1 MIAKVGAAADCRKQ
15 RNILLAASGLRKKRK
30 MVFVHASN
38 MSAKQ
43 RLLEKDNNLHHYED
57 GGVLFCRTC
66 LSYVDHSRQSLCD
79 QDLRSKTHLRDSD
92 DILHRSLKQKTLQ
105 SAFNIQSEG
114 KFFKVKV
121 IQDYLRMLIATNLRS
136 LPQTLFELHSYI
148 EDLFAAASKIK
159 SEKQQL
165 VDIKIFWICN
175 RDVLQ
180 TSCKLATDYGF
191 LCFTSAEVERSF
203 SRFNTLSSS
212 D

>member
-1 MIAKVGAAADCRKQ
+1 M
-15 RNILLAASGLRKKRK
+15 
-30 MVFVHASN
+30 
-38 MSAKQ
+38 
-43 RLLEKDNNLHHYED
+43 
-57 GGVLFCRTC
+57 FCRTC
-66 LSYVDHSRQSLCD
+66 LSYVDQSRQSLCD
-79 QDLRSKTHLRDSD
+79 RDLRSKKHFKDSD
-92 DILHRSLKQKTLQ
+92 EFLHRSLKQKTLQ

-114 KFFKVKV
+114 KFVKIKV
-121 IQDYLRMLIATNLRS
+121 IQDYLRMLIATNSRS
-136 LPQTLFELHSYI
+136 LPQTHIELHPYR
-148 EDLFAAASKIK
+148 EDLFAAAPKIK

-180 TSCKLATDYGF
+180 TSCKLVIDYAF